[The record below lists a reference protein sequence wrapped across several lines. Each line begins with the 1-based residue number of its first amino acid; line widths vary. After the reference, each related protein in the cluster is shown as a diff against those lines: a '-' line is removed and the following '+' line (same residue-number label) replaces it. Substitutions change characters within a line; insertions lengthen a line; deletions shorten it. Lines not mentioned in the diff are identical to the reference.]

1 MSRSASVPVEPS
13 AKQQLV
19 LTAER
24 LFAQRGL
31 DGVPLRQIGTEAG
44 MANKSAV
51 QYHFGSKEGLIHAI
65 LLHRLEELTQR
76 RRLLAARAPAH
87 DLRAIIEA
95 HQLPL
100 IEMAEDENCFYVSF
114 LEQLLRYDSSVS
126 PLANLPEEHQRSHR
140 EYVKRVSDVTE
151 HIPRPIREE
160 RIHRVSAMCVHA
172 CADRHRYRAF
182 GLPVPSYA
190 LHVSSLLD
198 DFVALLVAAPSEET
212 LAALKGSRARRVALR
227 ALP

>member
-1 MSRSASVPVEPS
+1 MSQSAPMPVQPS

-51 QYHFGSKEGLIHAI
+51 QYHFGSKEGLLQAI
-65 LLHRLEELTQR
+65 LLNRVEHLTQR
-76 RRLLAARAPAH
+76 RRLLAARAASD
-87 DLRAIIEA
+87 DLRAVIEA

-100 IEMAEDENCFYVSF
+100 IEMAEDESCYYLSF

-126 PLANLPEEHQRSHR
+126 PLASLPEEHQQSHA
-140 EYVKRVSDVTE
+140 EYVRRVSDLTK
-151 HIPRPIREE
+151 HIPQPLRVE
-160 RIHRVSAMCVHA
+160 RIHRVSVMCVHV

-198 DFVALLVAAPSEET
+198 DLVALLVATPSDET
-212 LAALKGSRARRVALR
+212 LAALKGTRQRSVALR

>member
-1 MSRSASVPVEPS
+1 MSVPVELS

-31 DGVPLRQIGTEAG
+31 DGVPLRQIGTEAA

-51 QYHFGSKEGLIHAI
+51 QYHFGSKEGLIQAI
-65 LLHRLEELTQR
+65 LLHRLEHLTQR
-76 RRLLAARAPAH
+76 RRLLAARAPSD
-87 DLRAIIEA
+87 DLRAIVEA

-100 IEMAEDENCFYVSF
+100 IEMAEDESCFYVSF
-114 LEQLLRYDSSVS
+114 LEQLLRYDSSAS
-126 PLANLPEEHQRSHR
+126 PLASLPEEHQKSHR
-140 EYVKRVSDVTE
+140 EYVRRVGDTTR
-151 HIPRPIREE
+151 HIPRPIRDE

-182 GLPVPSYA
+182 GLPVPAYA

-198 DFVALLVAAPSEET
+198 DFVAVLVAPPSEET
-212 LAALKGSRARRVALR
+212 LAALKGSRQRRVALR
-227 ALP
+227 SLP